1 MIKEIREFLTESIKE
16 LDNEL
21 ELYKGKD
28 EFIKF
33 VNNMNK
39 SITHELAKRKRC
51 NEADISI
58 DNMLNRKATTATNL
72 LIYVTIDGVNTAE
85 KRKSASDDLK
95 NVIFNYASKHD
106 ELKDFKH
113 VTKSSYSHTVD
124 VTEVVYKK
132 DNTKVKINYVMKS
145 ISTMLRCQQY

>member
-1 MIKEIREFLTESIKE
+1 MIKDIHEFLTEAIQE

-28 EFIKF
+28 EFIEF
-33 VNNMNK
+33 VNSMNK
-39 SITHELAKRKRC
+39 SIIHELAKRRHC

-72 LIYVTIDGVNTAE
+72 VIYVTIDSVNAAE
-85 KRKSASDDLK
+85 DRRSAADDLK
-95 NVIFNYASKHD
+95 NVIFDYASKHD

-113 VTKSSYSHTVD
+113 VSKPSYSHTVD
-124 VTEVVYKK
+124 VTEVVYDKN
-132 DNTKVKINYVMKS
+132 DTKVKINYVMKS
-145 ISTMLRCQQY
+145 ISTMLRC